1 MRTKYL
7 RNLKRITVKLGS
19 NLLTEK
25 DGLNIAIVRDIAKQ
39 IASIFDK
46 NIQVILI
53 SSGAMAAGIKKLGFA
68 KRPDETPK
76 RQAAAAVGQPQ
87 LMIEYED
94 AFKPYKKKVAQIL
107 LTADDLSDRKR
118 YLNAGNTIET
128 ILSLNAVPIIN
139 ENDTITVKSIE
150 FGDNDNLAAMI
161 TMLTDADLLINLTD
175 IDGLF
180 NKDPRVNQDA
190 SMIKE
195 VFEITKK
202 IARVASVIPGALGK
216 GGMISKI
223 QAAKKLTSVGIPMI
237 IANGKTP
244 EILPSIIK
252 GKEYGTFFYPQ
263 SVKIKGRKRWIGYS
277 IKPEGSITIDNGA
290 ANAILEKGKS
300 LLAGGII
307 GVKENFAEGS
317 PITILNKDNKKIG
330 TGLSNYSS
338 TNILKI
344 MGLQSADV
352 IEKLG
357 CEAKTEVV
365 HRNNMTI
372 TVED

>member
-1 MRTKYL
+1 MRTEYL

-19 NLLTEK
+19 NLLTTE

-39 IASIFDK
+39 MAGIFDK

-107 LTADDLSDRKR
+107 LTSDDLSDRKR
-118 YLNAGNTIET
+118 YLNARNTIET
-128 ILSLNAVPIIN
+128 ILSLNAIPIIN

-150 FGDNDNLAAMI
+150 FGDNDNLASMI
-161 TMLTDADLLINLTD
+161 TLLINADILINLTD

-180 NKDPRVNQDA
+180 DKDPRANQNA

-195 VFEITKK
+195 VSEITKK
-202 IARVASVIPGALGK
+202 IAHSASSIPGALGK

-223 QAAKKLTSVGIPMI
+223 QAAKKLASAGIPMI

-244 EILPSIIK
+244 EILPAIIE
-252 GKEYGTFFYPQ
+252 GKEYGTFFYPK
-263 SVKIKGRKRWIGYS
+263 SVKITSRKRWIGYS
-277 IKPEGSITIDNGA
+277 IKPEGSIIIDNGA
-290 ANAILEKGKS
+290 AAAILHKGKS

-307 GVKENFAEGS
+307 GVKKNFDQDS
-317 PITILNKDNKKIG
+317 PVKILNADNKKIG
-330 TGLSNYSS
+330 MGLSNYSA
-338 TNILKI
+338 NDILKI
-344 MGLQSADV
+344 MGLQSAD
-352 IEKLG
+352 IIKKLG
-357 CEAKTEVV
+357 CKTKAEVI

-372 TVED
+372 TETD